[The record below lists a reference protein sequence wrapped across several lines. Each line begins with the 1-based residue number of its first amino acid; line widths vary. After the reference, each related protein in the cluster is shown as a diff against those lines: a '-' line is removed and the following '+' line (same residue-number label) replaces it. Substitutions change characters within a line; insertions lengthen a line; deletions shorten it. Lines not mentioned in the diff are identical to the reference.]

1 MPKTLLSERR
11 RPAHAIHRIAAPVPT
26 VPQEYV
32 HLHKSDSVLLT
43 NWSSLGSDRYTVS
56 AKWPLGGVYGGSVPL
71 LITQTIRQS
80 CLLIGHAELGVP
92 LSHQT
97 LMEWMDFNV
106 SEDFY
111 HPRNKQD
118 ALFILLTCKFNNPRS
133 ARVELSILS
142 EGRLV
147 AESLLDFSWIAPGV
161 YRRLRGA
168 HGVVAWGESTSPAPV
183 PAHTVGRAGD
193 HEVVLA
199 PSGLP
204 NRWELRTDVTNQA
217 LYDHPVDHV
226 PGLVL
231 IEAAYQA
238 THAVTGPGRP
248 PVRVMSTFDR
258 YVEFDAP
265 CWIDAAVVPAPEE
278 GVVRVEVTGVQNG
291 DRTFSIRMDC
301 AG

>member
-1 MPKTLLSERR
+1 MPKALLSDRR
-11 RPAHAIHRIAAPVPT
+11 RHTHAIHRIAAPVPT

-32 HLHKSDSVLLT
+32 HLRETDAILVT
-43 NWSSLGSDRYTVS
+43 NWSVLGSDRYAVT
-56 AKWPLGGVYGGSVPL
+56 ARWPEGGTYGGSVPL
-71 LITQTIRQS
+71 LLTQTIRQS
-80 CLLIGHAELGVP
+80 ALLIVHAELAVP
-92 LSHQT
+92 VSAQT
-97 LMEWMDFNV
+97 LIEWMDFNV
-106 SEDFY
+106 STDFY
-111 HPRNKQD
+111 DPKNKPD
-118 ALFILLTCKFNNPRS
+118 NLFILLTFKPNNPRS
-133 ARVELSILS
+133 SRIELSILS

-147 AESLLDFSWIAPGV
+147 AESLLDYSWIAPGA
-161 YRRLRGA
+161 YRRLRGE
-168 HGVVAWGESTSPAPV
+168 HGDVAWGESVPPAPV
-183 PAHTVGRAGD
+183 PPHAVGRAAG
-193 HEVVLA
+193 HEVLLA

-204 NRWELRTDVTNQA
+204 NRWQLRTDVTNRA
-217 LYDHPVDHV
+217 LYDHRVDHV

-265 CWIDAAVVPAPEE
+265 CWIDAAVVPAPDE

-291 DRTFSIRMDC
+291 ERTFSVYMDC

>member
-1 MPKTLLSERR
+1 MPKALLSDRR
-11 RPAHAIHRIAAPVPT
+11 RHTHAIHRMAAPVPT

-32 HLHKSDSVLLT
+32 HLRETDAILLT
-43 NWSSLGSDRYTVS
+43 SWSALGSDRYAVT
-56 AKWPLGGVYGGSVPL
+56 AQWPDGGIYGGSVPL

-80 CLLIGHAELGVP
+80 ALLIGHAELGVP
-92 LSHQT
+92 LKHQT

-111 HPRNKQD
+111 DPKNKPD
-118 ALFILLTCKFNNPRS
+118 NLFILLTCTPNNPRS
-133 ARVELSILS
+133 SRVELSILS

-147 AESLLDFSWIAPGV
+147 AESLLDYSWIAPGA

-168 HGVVAWGESTSPAPV
+168 YADAAWGTGVPPAPL
-183 PAHTVGRAGD
+183 PAHTVGRAHE

-204 NRWELRTDVTNQA
+204 NRWELRSDVSNQA
-217 LYDHPVDHV
+217 LYDHRVDHV

-265 CWIDAAVVPAPEE
+265 CWIDAAVVPAPDE

-291 DRTFSIRMDC
+291 ERTFSVYMDC